1 MEDPSSPT
9 GEKIIPVL
17 EQLRLK
23 EEEIARLQEQ
33 MRQQQLTKER
43 EMAELRRQLQSATL
57 VRYVIW
63 ATYYYYNYN
72 NITYNYV
79 ARYPGGCDVLP
90 WYHVCAVPKL
100 YILLGTYIL
109 YHGRPIPALL
119 VLVTAL

>member
-43 EMAELRRQLQSATL
+43 EMAELRHQLQSAQTSPPAQSQKITAA
-57 VRYVIW
+57 VKRVSKPE
-63 ATYYYYNYN
+63 A
-72 NITYNYV
+72 NI
-79 ARYPGGCDVLP
+79 
-90 WYHVCAVPKL
+90 
-100 YILLGTYIL
+100 ILLYTLCAIMHVHVHTL
-109 YHGRPIPALL
+109 SCSKHM
-119 VLVTAL
+119 

>member
-43 EMAELRRQLQSATL
+43 EMAELRRQLQPSQISEA
-57 VRYVIW
+57 
-63 ATYYYYNYN
+63 
-72 NITYNYV
+72 NI
-79 ARYPGGCDVLP
+79 
-90 WYHVCAVPKL
+90 
-100 YILLGTYIL
+100 ILLYTLCVIMHSSHLSFKNMYIL
-109 YHGRPIPALL
+109 YL
-119 VLVTAL
+119 VASTRKVCSILCHIDSFNI